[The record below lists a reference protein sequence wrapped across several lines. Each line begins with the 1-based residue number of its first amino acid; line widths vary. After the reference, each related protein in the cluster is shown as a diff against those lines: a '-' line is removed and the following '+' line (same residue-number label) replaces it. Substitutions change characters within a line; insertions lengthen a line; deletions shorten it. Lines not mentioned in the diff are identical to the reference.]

1 MQNILLYEFL
11 KLSDMKVKKC
21 YHKFS
26 TPAAFSNFFSFSLT
40 VLGNCKGI
48 KC

>member
-21 YHKFS
+21 YHNFS
-26 TPAAFSNFFSFSLT
+26 TPAAFSNFFSFSPT
-40 VLGNCKGI
+40 VLGNCEDN